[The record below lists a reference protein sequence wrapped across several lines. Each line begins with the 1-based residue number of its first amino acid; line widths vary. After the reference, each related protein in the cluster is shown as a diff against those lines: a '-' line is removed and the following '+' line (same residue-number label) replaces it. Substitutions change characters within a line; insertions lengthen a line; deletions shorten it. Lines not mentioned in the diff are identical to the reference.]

1 LLYYRDNVRFG
12 DVIPYL
18 FYYIASTL
26 STHFFPRGPI
36 MEIQKGSEHAKDHYT
51 IVVYG
56 DSISRGIIFDDT
68 RQKHALLLES
78 FTNLVRE
85 QLKGVVYNAAKF
97 GSTLVEGLQ
106 RLQNDVL
113 RRKPDIVL
121 IEFGGNDC
129 DYQWDEIAK
138 DPSGEFHPNTDCSKF
153 YELLSGLVVKLRTL
167 EIVPVLVTLPPLD
180 PDKYFKLISHN
191 SEQAKKNILQF
202 IGSVSHIYAWH
213 ERYNAAVLRVAEETK
228 TRLIDIRSA
237 FLENEDYTTLICGDG
252 IHPNKDGHK
261 VIAEKILHYIRSNY
275 AALLNTSAHAPV

>member
-1 LLYYRDNVRFG
+1 
-12 DVIPYL
+12 
-18 FYYIASTL
+18 
-26 STHFFPRGPI
+26 
-36 MEIQKGSEHAKDHYT
+36 METDQVTNTIKDQYT

-56 DSISRGIIFDDT
+56 DSISRGIIFDEFK
-68 RQKHALLLES
+68 QKHALLLES
-78 FTNLVRE
+78 FTNIVRE

-113 RRKPDIVL
+113 KRKPDIVL

-129 DYQWDEIAK
+129 DYHWDEIAA
-138 DPSGEFHPNTDCSKF
+138 DPSREFHPNTECSTF
-153 YELLSGLVVKLRTL
+153 FELLSGLVVKLRTL
-167 EIVPVLVTLPPLD
+167 QIVPVLVTLPPLD
-180 PDKYFKLISHN
+180 PDKYLTWISHN
-191 SEQAKKNILQF
+191 SEQARSNILQF

-237 FLENEDYTTLICGDG
+237 FLEKEDYTTLICRDG

-261 VIAEKILHYIRSNY
+261 VIAEKILRYIQSNY
-275 AALLNTSAHAPV
+275 ATLLATPAHAPNLN

>member
-1 LLYYRDNVRFG
+1 
-12 DVIPYL
+12 
-18 FYYIASTL
+18 
-26 STHFFPRGPI
+26 
-36 MEIQKGSEHAKDHYT
+36 MEQVQDTGRTKDLYT

-56 DSISRGIIFDDT
+56 DSISRGIIFDDIK
-68 RQKHALLLES
+68 QKHALLLES

-85 QLKGVVYNAAKF
+85 HLKGVVYNAAKF

-129 DYQWDEIAK
+129 DYHWDEIAA
-138 DPSGEFHPNTDCSKF
+138 DPTREFHPNTECSTF
-153 YELLSGLVVKLRTL
+153 YELLSGLVVKLHGL
-167 EIVPVLVTLPPLD
+167 QIVPVLVTLPPLD
-180 PDKYFKLISHN
+180 PDKYLKWISHN
-191 SEQAKKNILQF
+191 SEQAKSNILQF

-237 FLENEDYTTLICGDG
+237 FLENDDYTTLICDDG

-261 VIAEKILHYIRSNY
+261 VIAEKILQYIRSNY
-275 AALLNTSAHAPV
+275 QALLNTPTPALK

>member
-1 LLYYRDNVRFG
+1 
-12 DVIPYL
+12 
-18 FYYIASTL
+18 
-26 STHFFPRGPI
+26 
-36 MEIQKGSEHAKDHYT
+36 METTQDTGTTKDAYT

-56 DSISRGIIFDDT
+56 DSISRGIIFDDIK
-68 RQKHALLLES
+68 QKHALLLES

-85 QLKGVVYNAAKF
+85 HLKGVVYNAAKF

-129 DYQWDEIAK
+129 DYRWDEIAQ
-138 DPSGEFHPNTDCSKF
+138 DPSREFHPNTECSTF
-153 YELLSGLVVKLRTL
+153 HELLSGLVVKLQTMQ
-167 EIVPVLVTLPPLD
+167 IVPVLVTLPPLD
-180 PDKYFKLISHN
+180 PDKYLTWISHN
-191 SEQAKKNILQF
+191 SEQAKNNILQF

-261 VIAEKILHYIRSNY
+261 VIAEILQYIQSNF
-275 AALLNTSAHAPV
+275 AALLNTPASALK